1 MSNRNHFTYA
11 SIAPAV
17 VPAMRE
23 WTGFSFLVFILWEL
37 EVRTKGG
44 KPVTIKN
51 GIHRTSVRFLL
62 DTVLGEHA
70 WPLRLPRQC
79 PGIDNFLINQ
89 APCRRPRSW
98 KVSQAWIQ
106 LKAVST
112 CFDEQVRTSKVPEVE
127 SYKLR
132 HWLARILY
140 NIKQFGIFQSSRSI
154 FITENTGF
162 MH

>member
-37 EVRTKGG
+37 KVRTKGG

-112 CFDEQVRTSKVPEVE
+112 VSTNRFELRRCQ
-127 SYKLR
+127 KLR
-132 HWLARILY
+132 VISLDIDWLEFYTTLNSSVSSKAR
-140 NIKQFGIFQSSRSI
+140 GQSL
-154 FITENTGF
+154 
-162 MH
+162 